1 MQFSTAAAAVG
12 LLWLSL
18 GIMGYYPS
26 AGSFFSEPAER
37 P

>member
-1 MQFSTAAAAVG
+1 MQFSAAAAAVCLLG
-12 LLWLSL
+12 LPL
-18 GIMGYYPS
+18 GIMGYRPS